1 MLVIW
6 DGSAYGLLI
15 RCEKRWN
22 CGDLGLIKI
31 WTGGHVCQ
39 KSWYSGA
46 FKDRSELAQLG
57 GCENNWHSYGCEW
70 IRVRMDDANRK
81 SWYESKCRWKSEQ
94 SASHTVVNYFSNLKL
109 YMTG

>member
-46 FKDRSELAQLG
+46 FKDRSELAQ
-57 GCENNWHSYGCEW
+57 W
-70 IRVRMDDANRK
+70 IRVRMNDANRK
-81 SWYESKCRWKSEQ
+81 SWDESKCRWKSEQ
-94 SASHTVVNYFSNLKL
+94 SASHTVVNYFSALKL

>member
-39 KSWYSGA
+39 K
-46 FKDRSELAQLG
+46 ELVQW
-57 GCENNWHSYGCEW
+57 C
-70 IRVRMDDANRK
+70 
-81 SWYESKCRWKSEQ
+81 
-94 SASHTVVNYFSNLKL
+94 F
-109 YMTG
+109 